1 MRDFLRAALA
11 IVLAVCV
18 APINPS
24 IAARPI
30 EANFPLLKLSP
41 ALAKTLNAAGPNEQV
56 PILVRFSAKAD
67 LSRALA
73 GAEAASRAARGARVV
88 AALRAVADTAQT
100 APRALL
106 AKAEAAGRAS
116 RLRWFWISNAVALR
130 ATPGVIAEL
139 AARADVRTIALDEA
153 RQYLSDAP
161 PPGTDALAS
170 AMARAAAIGA
180 DTVYDPPGATG
191 ATWGIAKIGAD
202 GVRRGLGVD
211 GTGVVVANIDSG
223 VEWTH
228 PALMT
233 RYRGYGNGLVF
244 DHLHNW
250 IDTTDD
256 ATLYPFDGHSHGTHT
271 MGTIVGG
278 EGIGVAPGARWM
290 AARGLNSA
298 GVGYDTWLIA
308 AMEFILAPGGDP
320 GYAPDIVNNSWGSTD
335 GASTVFA
342 EEIAALQS
350 AGILV
355 IFSAGNS
362 GPGIGTVGSP
372 GSNPGV
378 PAIGA
383 SDEDDDIAYFSSRGP
398 SVWDETKP
406 LVSAPGVGVVSA
418 TPGGVY
424 RKFNGTSMAAP
435 HVAGAAA
442 LLLSAKPSLGGPAA
456 LEVLTRT
463 AIPLS
468 TTLPNN
474 VSGWGRI
481 DAFAAALTVLDT
493 GLVSGTIVDGG
504 IPISGALVTAHG
516 DTGGGTVSSSTRT
529 DASGRYYLPG
539 PAGIYTV
546 SVSAFG
552 FASAESGPRLLQ
564 AKKYVILDFDL
575 APDASGLVRGSVVD
589 AVSGAYITATV
600 RALGT
605 PRSSPSNL
613 GCAPCR
619 YGLELPAGVYTLEA
633 RLLGYFVQTRTVT
646 IAEGGLST
654 ADFALTP
661 TLRLALVDGG
671 AFYYGSAIGQ
681 YREALGALGHT
692 WDEIIVKQVPRDT
705 PTLTRLL
712 AYDALVWSAPFDS
725 PGVIGAGAALSGYLA
740 TGGRL
745 ILSGQDIGYYDS
757 GWFGIEPYFRLLNV
771 VWEGDDAS
779 AQRVVG
785 EPATTWAGL
794 AYTIAGGTGANN
806 QFTPDQFRIA
816 DGDFSKALARYVAPA
831 LSDSD
836 TAGVFTGQCLNYR
849 LAYFGFGLEAIDT
862 AAGRAGALGRSL
874 DLLAAPRPTLGV
886 GLAAQ
891 DTLPTV
897 DAVDAPGAV
906 ITRPFRVRHTGEAG
920 ITQTFRLTV
929 SHNLW
934 PTDLSTT
941 TVRLAPCQTAIVTA
955 TMRIPIT
962 ITGRATDLARITAV
976 ADDAPTATAT
986 LDYLTRTPAGV
997 LLIDDDRWYDRE
1009 IAYTDALRAA
1019 GMDFDRWSTLW
1030 RRSVTAQTPVPRPS
1044 AQVLSRYQMVMW
1056 FNGYDWFDPITPGE
1070 EQTMTAYLD
1079 GGGRLFYTSQ
1089 AALYYTG
1096 IDDFSQRYLGVA
1108 GVLFDDTISRT
1119 VAEPGNPVGLRAFS
1133 EGSLLPWPAGYN
1145 WNLSSALVPMSATHV
1160 IARGQSGQPAALAR
1174 EGRAAPGAV
1183 PWRTIFMPY
1192 PFEAYTSTARF
1203 MLMDQIAGWLS
1214 PLGASGLEGSR
1225 EVVGAGDETAM
1236 TLTLRA
1242 DDVYAP
1248 AGTLTRAAQVSVT
1261 LEGGLAALTST
1272 LAGAGAAYGGAWM
1285 GELAAGALVTLPFVI
1300 QAPGPLDPG
1309 ARLTV
1314 TAHISLPEL
1323 GLRFT
1328 RQWPLRGA
1336 APELTVTL
1344 DLTPERPRAGDVLTW
1359 TARVI
1364 NVGAVTAAASM
1375 TTAVPFGLRL
1385 LTSTLTVA
1393 GPGIALHGPSGANA
1407 ARVFWRGTLAP
1418 GEIATITFASRMDFL
1433 VRDLNKNVVPGLA
1446 SARADD
1452 GLGGWWGASTW
1463 LWPAPRIY
1471 FLPRVG
1477 RT

>member
-1 MRDFLRAALA
+1 MRDFYRVILA

-18 APINPS
+18 VPASPS
-24 IAARPI
+24 SAARPT
-30 EANFPLLKLSP
+30 ETDYPLLKLSP
-41 ALAKTLNAAGPNEQV
+41 ALAEALNAARPDEQL
-56 PILVRFSAKAD
+56 PILVRFSTKAD

-73 GAEAASRAARGARVV
+73 GAEGASRAARGARVV
-88 AALRAVADTAQT
+88 AALRAVADAAQ
-100 APRALL
+100 AGPRVAL
-106 AKAEAAGRAS
+106 AKAEAEGRAS
-116 RLRWFWISNAVALR
+116 RQRWFWISNAVALR
-130 ATPGVIAEL
+130 ATPAVIAEL
-139 AARADVRTIALDEA
+139 AARPEVRSVARDEA
-153 RQYLSDAP
+153 RQYLNDAP
-161 PPGTDALAS
+161 SPGADALAG

-180 DTVYDPPGATG
+180 DAVNDPPGPAG

-202 GVRRGLGVD
+202 LVRRGLGVD

-233 RYRGYGNGLVF
+233 RYRGYGNGLAF

-256 ATLYPFDGHSHGTHT
+256 AALYPFDGNSHGTHT

-335 GASTVFA
+335 GAATLFA
-342 EEIAALQS
+342 EEIAALQG

-362 GPGIGTVGSP
+362 GPGAGTVGSP

-406 LVSAPGVGVVSA
+406 LVSAPGVGVVSS

-442 LLLSAKPSLGGPAA
+442 LLLSAKPGLSGPAA

-493 GLVSGTIVDGG
+493 GLLSGTVVDGG
-504 IPISGALVTAHG
+504 IPISGALVTARG
-516 DTGGGTVSSSTRT
+516 DTGSGLVESSTWT
-529 DASGRYYLPG
+529 DTSGRFYLPG

-552 FASAESGPRLLQ
+552 FASVDSGPRLLQ
-564 AKKYVILDFDL
+564 AKKTVIVDFDL

-605 PRSSPSNL
+605 PRSSPSNQ

-633 RLLGYFVQTRTVT
+633 RVLGYFVQTRTVT
-646 IAEGGLST
+646 ITDGGLSA

-712 AYDALVWSAPFDS
+712 GYDALVWSAPFDS
-725 PGVIGAGAALSGYLA
+725 PGIIGAGAALSGYLG

-771 VWEGDDAS
+771 VWEGDDART
-779 AQRVVG
+779 QRVVG
-785 EPATTWAGL
+785 EPATSWAGL

-816 DGDFSKALARYVAPA
+816 DGDFTTTLSRYTGPG
-831 LSDSD
+831 LSNSD
-836 TAGVFTGQCLNYR
+836 TSGVFTGQCLNYR
-849 LAYFGFGLEAIDT
+849 LAYFGFGLEAIDN
-862 AAGRAGALGRSL
+862 ASGRAEALGRSL
-874 DLLAAPRPTLGV
+874 DLLAAPKPTLGV

-891 DTLPTV
+891 DILPTG

-929 SHNLW
+929 SQNVW

-955 TMRIPIT
+955 TMRIPLT
-962 ITGRATDLARITAV
+962 VTGRATDLTRITAV

-986 LDYLTRTPAGV
+986 LVYLTRTPAGV

-1009 IAYTDALRAA
+1009 LAYMDALRAA
-1019 GMDFDRWSTLW
+1019 GIDFDTWSTMW

-1056 FNGYDWFDPITPGE
+1056 SNGYDWFDPITPGE
-1070 EQTMTAYLD
+1070 EQTMSAYLD

-1096 IDDFSQRYLGVA
+1096 IDDFSQRFLGVA
-1108 GVLFDDTISRT
+1108 GVLYEDTISRT

-1133 EGSLLPWPAGYN
+1133 DGSLLPWPAGYN

-1174 EGRAAPGAV
+1174 EGRSAPGAV

-1192 PFEAYTSTARF
+1192 PFEAYTSTARL
-1203 MLMDQIAGWLS
+1203 MLIDQIAGWLS
-1214 PLGASGLEGSR
+1214 PLGATGLDGSR
-1225 EVVGAGDETAM
+1225 DVIGAGDETAM

-1248 AGTLTRAAQVSVT
+1248 AGTLTRTAQVSVT

-1285 GELAAGALVTLPFVI
+1285 GELAAGALVTLPFAV
-1300 QAPGPLDPG
+1300 QAPGMAEPG
-1309 ARLTV
+1309 ALLTV
-1314 TAHISLPEL
+1314 TAYIALPEL

-1328 RQWPLRGA
+1328 RKWPLRVA
-1336 APELTVTL
+1336 SPELTVTL
-1344 DLTPERPRAGDVLTW
+1344 ELGPGLPRAGEAITW
-1359 TARVI
+1359 TVRVT
-1364 NVGAVTAAASM
+1364 NVGALTASGSM
-1375 TTAVPFGLRL
+1375 TTAVPFGLFL
-1385 LTSTLTVA
+1385 LTATLGVD
-1393 GPGIALHGPSGANA
+1393 GPGIAAAGPPGANA
-1407 ARVFWRGTLAP
+1407 PRVTWRGALGP
-1418 GEIATITFASRMDFL
+1418 GEAATITFATRMAFW
-1433 VRDLNKNVVPGLA
+1433 VRDLSNNGVPWLA

-1463 LWPAPRIY
+1463 LWPAPRFY
-1471 FLPRVG
+1471 FLPWVRG
-1477 RT
+1477 T

>member
-1 MRDFLRAALA
+1 MRDFFRAVLA

-18 APINPS
+18 MPASPS
-24 IAARPI
+24 AAARPI
-30 EANFPLLKLSP
+30 EPGYPFQKLSA
-41 ALAKTLNAAGPNEQV
+41 ALAEALNMAAPNEQL
-56 PILVRFSAKAD
+56 PILVRFVARAD
-67 LSRALA
+67 LPRALA
-73 GAEAASRAARGARVV
+73 GAEGASRAARGPRVV
-88 AALRAVADTAQT
+88 AALQAAAEAAQA
-100 APRALL
+100 APRVAL
-106 AKAEAAGRAS
+106 AKAESDGRAS

-139 AARADVRTIALDEA
+139 ATRPDVRSVARDEA
-153 RQYLSDAP
+153 RQYLRDAP
-161 PPGTDALAS
+161 APGADALANV
-170 AMARAAAIGA
+170 MTRAAAISA
-180 DTVYDPPGATG
+180 NAVYDPPGATG
-191 ATWGIAKIGAD
+191 STWGIAKIRAGL
-202 GVRRGLGVD
+202 VRHGLGVD
-211 GTGVVVANIDSG
+211 GAGIVVANIDSG

-250 IDTTDD
+250 IDATDGG
-256 ATLYPFDGHSHGTHT
+256 AVYPLDGHGHGTHT
-271 MGTIVGG
+271 MGTMVGG

-298 GVGYDTWLIA
+298 GLGFDTWLIA
-308 AMEFILAPGGDP
+308 AMEFILAPGGDA
-320 GYAPDIVNNSWGSTD
+320 GYAPDIVNNSWGNTD
-335 GASTVFA
+335 GGSALFA

-362 GPGIGTVGSP
+362 GPGAGTVGSP

-418 TPGGVY
+418 APGGVY
-424 RKFNGTSMAAP
+424 KKYSGTSMGAP

-442 LLLSAKPSLGGPAA
+442 LLLSANPGLSGPAA

-463 AIPLS
+463 AVPLS

-481 DAFAAALTVLDT
+481 DAFAAALAILGT
-493 GLVSGTIVDGG
+493 GLLSGTVVDGG
-504 IPISGALVTAHG
+504 VPISGALATAHG
-516 DTGGGTVSSSTRT
+516 DTGSGLVQSSAWT
-529 DASGRYYLPG
+529 DSSGRYYLPG
-539 PAGIYTV
+539 PAGLYTV
-546 SVSAFG
+546 SVAAFG
-552 FASAESGPRLLQ
+552 FGPAESGPRMLL
-564 AKKYVILDFDL
+564 ARSTVIVDFDL
-575 APDASGLVRGSVVD
+575 GPDASGLARGSVVD

-605 PRSSPSNL
+605 PRSSLSNL

-633 RLLGYFVQTRTVT
+633 RALGYFVQTRTVA
-646 IAEGGLST
+646 IADGGLST

-661 TLRLALVDGG
+661 TLRLALVDSG
-671 AFYYGSAIGQ
+671 AFYYGSAISQ
-681 YREALGALGHT
+681 YREALAALGHA

-705 PTLTRLL
+705 PTITQLL
-712 AYDALVWSAPFDS
+712 GYDAVVWSAPYDS
-725 PGVIGAGAALSGYLA
+725 PGIIGAGAALSGYLG
-740 TGGRL
+740 TGRRL

-779 AQRVVG
+779 TQRIAG
-785 EPATTWAGL
+785 EPGTAWAGS

-806 QFTPDQFRIA
+806 QFTPDQFRIS
-816 DGDFSKALARYVAPA
+816 DGDFSTVLARYVAPA
-831 LSDSD
+831 LSNSD
-836 TAGVFTGQCLNYR
+836 PAGVFTGQCLNYR

-862 AAGRAGALGRSL
+862 AAGRAQALGRSL
-874 DLLAAPRPTLGV
+874 DLLAAPSPTLGV

-891 DTLPTV
+891 DTLPTG

-906 ITRPFRVRHTGEAG
+906 IIRPFRVRHTGEAG
-920 ITQTFRLTV
+920 ITQTFHLTV
-929 SHNLW
+929 SDNFW
-934 PTDLSTT
+934 PTELSAA
-941 TVRLAPCQTAIVTA
+941 TVRLAPCQTVLVTA
-955 TMRIPIT
+955 TIRIPVT
-962 ITGRATDLARITAV
+962 VTGRATDLARITAV
-976 ADDAPTATAT
+976 AEDAPTATAT
-986 LDYLTRTPAGV
+986 LDYLTHTPAGV

-1009 IAYTDALRAA
+1009 VAYMEALRAA
-1019 GMDFDRWSTLW
+1019 GIGFDVWSTLW

-1044 AQVLSRYQMVMW
+1044 AQVLSRYRMVMW

-1070 EQTMTAYLD
+1070 EQTMAAYLD

-1096 IDDFSQRYLGVA
+1096 INDFSQRYLGVA
-1108 GVLFDDTISRT
+1108 GVLFDDAISRT

-1133 EGSLLPWPAGYN
+1133 DGSLLPWPTGYN

-1174 EGRAAPGAV
+1174 EGRSGPEAA

-1192 PFEAYTSTARF
+1192 PFEAYAQTARQ
-1203 MLMDQIAGWLS
+1203 MLVDQIAGWLS
-1214 PLGASGLEGSR
+1214 PLGATSLEGGR
-1225 EVVGAGDETAM
+1225 EVVGTGDETPM
-1236 TLTLRA
+1236 TLTLQA
-1242 DDVYAP
+1242 DDVFGP
-1248 AGTLTRAAQVSVT
+1248 AGTLTRAVQISVT
-1261 LEGGLAALTST
+1261 LEGGLAMLTTT
-1272 LAGAGAAYGGAWM
+1272 LTGAGAAYGGAWA
-1285 GELAAGALVTLPFVI
+1285 GEIAAGAVI
-1300 QAPGPLDPG
+1300 SLTFAVQAPALAEPG
-1309 ARLTV
+1309 AALTV
-1314 TAHISLPEL
+1314 TAHIALPEI

-1328 RQWPLRGA
+1328 RKWPLRMA
-1336 APELTVTL
+1336 APQMTVTL
-1344 DLTPERPRAGDVLTW
+1344 DLAPGRPRPGESINWAV
-1359 TARVI
+1359 RVANI
-1364 NVGAVTAAASM
+1364 GTVTASGSM

-1385 LTSTLTVA
+1385 LTSTLMVD
-1393 GPGIALHGPSGANA
+1393 GPGIVAAGPPGANA
-1407 ARVFWRGTLAP
+1407 PRVAWRGTLAP
-1418 GEIATITFASRMDFL
+1418 GEAATVTFAARMDFW
-1433 VRDLNKNVVPGLA
+1433 VRDLGGNVVPWLA
-1446 SARADD
+1446 TARADD
-1452 GLGGWWGASTW
+1452 GLGGWWGASAW
-1463 LWPAPRIY
+1463 LWPMPRPY